1 MANHQKVM
9 QGKRERKTLAVRS
22 RVRGTAGKPRLA
34 VFRSSKFIYA
44 QAIDDDR
51 GATLAAASEIEKDLR
66 DVCAQGTKLDAAKIV
81 GKKIAERLSAHGV
94 TRVVFDRRWY
104 RYHGRV
110 KALADAAR
118 EGGLKF

>member
-66 DVCAQGTKLDAAKIV
+66 EVCAQGTKLDAAKIV